1 MENYEVTLSLLGH
14 HVRKEEA
21 YSEELKKA
29 LSYINTIFFMEE
41 QLSKHVKEGGIEY
54 IKSDDFQSTRACINS
69 NKMNLINL
77 ISSL

>member
-1 MENYEVTLSLLGH
+1 MENYEVILSLLGH

-21 YSEELKKA
+21 YSEELKKV

-41 QLSKHVKEGGIEY
+41 QLSRSVKEGGIEY
-54 IKSDDFQSTRACINS
+54 IKSDDFKSTKACIDH
-69 NKMNLINL
+69 NKINLIKL